1 MTTDPQ
7 DGNVIRYKKQRWTDF
22 GYSSACLFLAFLLV
36 AAPWYFEVGAVLGSL
51 VGFIFSLLCYVGG
64 TVFGLYALVF
74 VNAGFQKHPEL
85 RRLLPGFLG
94 SEDAWQSAFGSATL
108 CAIAACIH
116 LIAVTAFDA
125 EGAIALMA
133 KLVTYFFLVMGVT
146 LLAQSLDGFVRL
158 LLSSLSEGEAN
169 WDSVVGRVRRI
180 GTVIVATIA
189 FVAALAT
196 IVDVFFLDS

>member
-1 MTTDPQ
+1 
-7 DGNVIRYKKQRWTDF
+7 
-22 GYSSACLFLAFLLV
+22 
-36 AAPWYFEVGAVLGSL
+36 
-51 VGFIFSLLCYVGG
+51 
-64 TVFGLYALVF
+64 
-74 VNAGFQKHPEL
+74 
-85 RRLLPGFLG
+85 
-94 SEDAWQSAFGSATL
+94 
-108 CAIAACIH
+108 
-116 LIAVTAFDA
+116 
-125 EGAIALMA
+125 MA
-133 KLVTYFFLVMGVT
+133 KLATYFFLVMGVT

>member
-1 MTTDPQ
+1 MP
-7 DGNVIRYKKQRWTDF
+7 GRVRLVPR
-22 GYSSACLFLAFLLV
+22 LF
-36 AAPWYFEVGAVLGSL
+36 
-51 VGFIFSLLCYVGG
+51 
-64 TVFGLYALVF
+64 
-74 VNAGFQKHPEL
+74 
-85 RRLLPGFLG
+85 
-94 SEDAWQSAFGSATL
+94 

>member
-1 MTTDPQ
+1 MVGEMSEPLLHQMSLPHGVYEALLDESLQ
-7 DGNVIRYKKQRWTDF
+7 D
-22 GYSSACLFLAFLLV
+22 
-36 AAPWYFEVGAVLGSL
+36 VL
-51 VGFIFSLLCYVGG
+51 
-64 TVFGLYALVF
+64 
-74 VNAGFQKHPEL
+74 QKHPEL

-133 KLVTYFFLVMGVT
+133 KLATYFFLVMGVT

-158 LLSSLSEGEAN
+158 LLSRLSEGEAN